1 MICDFHHGRSLTIEQ
16 QDLIALAL
24 PVLASRKFPRW
35 PLIQRPALS
44 AGTISEY
51 DLIPNSVS

>member
-1 MICDFHHGRSLTIEQ
+1 MICDFRHGRSLTIEQ

-35 PLIQRPALS
+35 PLIQRLTLS
-44 AGTISEY
+44 VSTISEY
-51 DLIPNSVS
+51 DLIPELIS